1 MATEVLVPPLGQTVD
16 TVTLVTWYKKEGE
29 LVAQGDMLFAIE
41 TDKATLDVEAPA
53 SGVLRQVTA
62 QPGDQVQVLS
72 AIALINAPAEVI
84 AAARIPPVPK
94 PVTPPDVAGTTGQKD
109 DKGRRD
115 RIFIS
120 PRARQLAKARHVP
133 LTELQ
138 ATGPEGAI
146 VERDVRAYLERQPT
160 PAITPVARR
169 MAEESGLDW
178 RNLSGSGPGGRIV
191 SEDISRIVA
200 AAEPATS
207 ATESGL
213 DEADTVEIIPLRS
226 IRAVIAERMVQS
238 ASTTAPVTLT
248 AEVDATALVE
258 LRRQLIQEEPQLSY
272 NDLFLYILAR
282 ALQDH
287 PRLNASIEGEEIK
300 VWRRINIGLATDTE
314 RGLLAPVVRDVDRKG
329 LHQLAAETQALVKR
343 AQAGQCTPDE
353 LRGGTFTLTN
363 LGMFGIDAFTPLIN
377 LPECAILGVGRIKKQ
392 PVISGDEIV
401 GRHMVWLSLTF
412 DHRLV
417 DGGPAARFLQRVGQL
432 VERPYLLLT

>member
-62 QPGDQVQVLS
+62 QPGDQGQVLS

-146 VERDVRAYLERQPT
+146 VERDRGALSAVCPSL
-160 PAITPVARR
+160 ARP
-169 MAEESGLDW
+169 
-178 RNLSGSGPGGRIV
+178 GSRFCHSGGRI
-191 SEDISRIVA
+191 A
-200 AAEPATS
+200 AAT
-207 ATESGL
+207 
-213 DEADTVEIIPLRS
+213 
-226 IRAVIAERMVQS
+226 
-238 ASTTAPVTLT
+238 
-248 AEVDATALVE
+248 
-258 LRRQLIQEEPQLSY
+258 
-272 NDLFLYILAR
+272 AR
-282 ALQDH
+282 AGD
-287 PRLNASIEGEEIK
+287 G
-300 VWRRINIGLATDTE
+300 W
-314 RGLLAPVVRDVDRKG
+314 PV
-329 LHQLAAETQALVKR
+329 
-343 AQAGQCTPDE
+343 
-353 LRGGTFTLTN
+353 GG
-363 LGMFGIDAFTPLIN
+363 A
-377 LPECAILGVGRIKKQ
+377 
-392 PVISGDEIV
+392 
-401 GRHMVWLSLTF
+401 
-412 DHRLV
+412 
-417 DGGPAARFLQRVGQL
+417 
-432 VERPYLLLT
+432 